1 MWTGISSM
9 SLNWRR
15 LNNPFLI
22 WPFKVAS
29 WAITINWSNM
39 RNVRCRSTD
48 KEIFHLFKLM
58 NNHWQTLA
66 PIKVTFFFFFSKIF
80 NRRYD
85 ELPHAALFYKAKF
98 EAKKRSNRLKYGIIL
113 RNSSLLLTQIF
124 SFSSHSARSHLVIH
138 LIILTTYLSTLTC
151 TA

>member
-1 MWTGISSM
+1 
-9 SLNWRR
+9 
-15 LNNPFLI
+15 
-22 WPFKVAS
+22 
-29 WAITINWSNM
+29 M
-39 RNVRCRSTD
+39 RNVRCRISTD

-66 PIKVTFFFFFSKIF
+66 PIKVTFLFFFPKIF

-124 SFSSHSARSHLVIH
+124 SFSSQCQVSFSNTFNNSNNLLIYFNMYCIITLRSSCV
-138 LIILTTYLSTLTC
+138 TVDSFPFC
-151 TA
+151 